1 MNAEENLKEDKASQK
16 GGVWMSS
23 GEYLMLLRIDQEI
36 SLRELE
42 RKTKISYINIAE
54 IEKGKII
61 PTKEQLKEIFEELKI
76 SEEEKKK
83 FYILQKEENNNIK
96 NNYSMFKRVKEFIK
110 NLIAIYIL
118 QNQEKNDMK
127 NNHCKYKN
135 INKLKIIEKVILYML
150 NIFVGCASIYVL
162 YEIKNISTT
171 IYFIYFLFI
180 FNMAYY
186 FFKKTLN
193 IKSKQLS
200 YKDEKEFRDIED
212 KKEYFELQQK
222 KEKIVDKILNYMVI
236 VATSGI
242 FIGSETFLK
251 LNKERFQLVAI
262 VFLIIEALSITGFD
276 FYMNDIDIFE
286 KKLGVKNKF
295 QNTPFI
301 SFVRIFG
308 YQMLTFFIIVVAG
321 IFFMEVKKELE
332 RLEEKKQK
340 SQINRVI
347 KEKELSEELNS
358 LNTEDKEKVLKFINN
373 YIKNQ

>member
-1 MNAEENLKEDKASQK
+1 
-16 GGVWMSS
+16 
-23 GEYLMLLRIDQEI
+23 
-36 SLRELE
+36 
-42 RKTKISYINIAE
+42 
-54 IEKGKII
+54 
-61 PTKEQLKEIFEELKI
+61 
-76 SEEEKKK
+76 
-83 FYILQKEENNNIK
+83 
-96 NNYSMFKRVKEFIK
+96 
-110 NLIAIYIL
+110 
-118 QNQEKNDMK
+118 
-127 NNHCKYKN
+127 
-135 INKLKIIEKVILYML
+135 
-150 NIFVGCASIYVL
+150 
-162 YEIKNISTT
+162 
-171 IYFIYFLFI
+171 
-180 FNMAYY
+180 
-186 FFKKTLN
+186 
-193 IKSKQLS
+193 
-200 YKDEKEFRDIED
+200 
-212 KKEYFELQQK
+212 
-222 KEKIVDKILNYMVI
+222 MVI